1 MLYLGVTDEWGYTFS
16 SPMSVQPIEEVRK
29 VLSYAVSEIPSEK
42 ILMGM
47 PNYGYDWTLPYM
59 RGTAAQSI
67 GFAAATELAGRTG
80 AEIMYDERTQ
90 TPYFNYT
97 ENDTRHVVWFD
108 DPRSINAKLRLVDE
122 FNLAGASW
130 WTINRCY
137 TPAWLIA
144 QNYFEIIKF

>member
-1 MLYLGVTDEWGYTFS
+1 
-16 SPMSVQPIEEVRK
+16 
-29 VLSYAVSEIPSEK
+29 
-42 ILMGM
+42 
-47 PNYGYDWTLPYM
+47 
-59 RGTAAQSI
+59 
-67 GFAAATELAGRTG
+67 
-80 AEIMYDERTQ
+80 MYDERTQ

-97 ENDTRHVVWFD
+97 ENDVRHVVWFD
-108 DPRSINAKLRLVDE
+108 DPRSIFAKLRLVDE